1 MTSLTF
7 TVPGTPAPG
16 GSKNAFAMRRRDGT
30 LVMRGN
36 APIINI
42 VDAGKGNKEW
52 RKLVAAMTRKAMGSE
67 KPFAG
72 PVSLDIAFTFE
83 RPASHYRGE
92 SKLNSLRN
100 SAPNFRTQKPDA
112 LKLARS
118 TEDAMTG
125 IVYVDDA
132 QVVELFVTKAW
143 GSESGAEITVTE
155 MFTPVKAAPLFAGA

>member
-1 MTSLTF
+1 MTSITF

-16 GSKNAFAMRRRDGT
+16 GSKNAFALKRRDGS

-36 APIINI
+36 TPIINI
-42 VDAGKGNKEW
+42 VDAGKGNKQW
-52 RKLVAAMTRKAMGSE
+52 RRSVAIMARKAMGSTP
-67 KPFAG
+67 PFVG
-72 PVSLDIAFTFE
+72 PVSLNIDFTFE
-83 RPASHYRGE
+83 RPASHYRVE
-92 SKLNSLRN
+92 SKFNSLRN
-100 SAPNFRTQKPDA
+100 SAPKFRTQKPDA

>member
-16 GSKNAFAMRRRDGT
+16 GSKNAFAMKRRDGS
-30 LVMRGN
+30 LVMRGGN
-36 APIINI
+36 PIINI

-52 RKLVAAMTRKAMGSE
+52 RRSVAIMARRVMDSAP
-67 KPFAG
+67 PFVG
-72 PVSLDIAFTFE
+72 PVSLNIDFTFA
-83 RPASHYRGE
+83 RPTSHYRGE
-92 SKLNSLRN
+92 SKLNDLRN
-100 SAPNFRTQKPDA
+100 SAPKFRTQKPDA

-132 QVVELFVTKAW
+132 QVVELFVSKAW
-143 GSESGAEITVTE
+143 GEASGAEITVTE
-155 MFTPVKAAPLFAGA
+155 IFRPLKAAPLFVGS